1 MLAVSLVLCAIVAL
15 ATADHH
21 NVTHVLDA
29 ASCPPGWSTLKDRCY
44 FFDNNAKSWVQAE
57 AACQAL
63 GGNLASIRSDE
74 ENTYVKSLANNAAA
88 WVGGTDCQTAGA
100 WFWMDGTQMLHTYWC
115 PLKPDNQ
122 LAECCLQINTGVNKC
137 WDDVP
142 CSHTLPYVCTRH
154 T

>member
-15 ATADHH
+15 ATADHNH
-21 NVTHVLDA
+21 THVLEA
-29 ASCPPGWSTLKDRCY
+29 AACPPGWSPFKDRCY
-44 FFDNNAKSWVQAE
+44 FFDNNIKIWVQAE
-57 AACQAL
+57 AACQQL

-74 ENTYVKSLANNAAA
+74 EHTFIKGLANNAPA

-115 PLKPDNQ
+115 PLKPDNELSQ
-122 LAECCLQINTGVNKC
+122 CCIEINSSVNKC

-142 CSHTLPYVCTRH
+142 CSSTLPFVCGRH
-154 T
+154 L